1 MPNSFFQKIT
11 LEKTL
16 IYIIIFAVIIT
27 FVFIFYLFFNQ
38 FTKKVEI
45 VYPRG
50 GQELEIGKTHQII
63 WEASGVDRVGIVLY
77 KGGEPKWI
85 AKNVP
90 AGAEKHDWKIYPGQE
105 YGDDYWISVFEYPWR
120 KGNELDYTNSAFVIT
135 YPELATCNDLAV
147 EEEWPY
153 VPNDL
158 PHLRRVFVT
167 EEKYTGDL
175 GGLEG
180 ADQKCQ
186 SAAEKLGYGSSWKAL
201 LGGEAEEEVAV
212 ARIKSSMQEEEGPFT
227 MAKPEATL
235 IRGATCH
242 RLLGNSL
249 DSFLDKL
256 SDSVFLNREKLS
268 NDFYDKVSEAWLG
281 RLNSKSKKNC
291 IPITSVVGSGNVR
304 LEEGYSF
311 TSTCQNWT
319 NGQRFAEGYPVP
331 EGEIGGD
338 FPACFTPA
346 GESTDAVAVGAFAIG
361 ISKETNFMTDWGKYC
376 GDDQRLICIETR

>member
-11 LEKTL
+11 LEKAL

-27 FVFIFYLFFNQ
+27 FAFIFYLFFSQ

-50 GQELEIGKTHQII
+50 GMELEIGKTHQIT
-63 WEASGVDRVGIVLY
+63 WEAGGVDKVGIVLY

-90 AGAEKHDWKIYPGQE
+90 AGAEKYDWKIHPGQE
-105 YGDDYWISVFEYPWR
+105 YGDDYWIAVFEYPWR
-120 KGNELDYTNSAFVIT
+120 KGNELDYTSSAFVIT
-135 YPELATCNDLAV
+135 YPELATCNDLAI

-153 VPNDL
+153 SPSDL
-158 PHLRRVFVT
+158 PHVRRVFIT
-167 EEKYTGDL
+167 EEKFTGDL

-180 ADQKCQ
+180 ADRKCQ
-186 SAAEKLGYGSSWKAL
+186 AAAERMGYQGTWKAL

-212 ARIKSSMQEEEGPFT
+212 TRIKNSMQEEEGAYVI
-227 MAKPEATL
+227 AKPDATL

-242 RLLGNSL
+242 RLLGNNL
-249 DSFLDKL
+249 DSFISKL
-256 SDSVFLNREKLS
+256 SDPLSLNQEKMS
-268 NDFYDKVSEAWLG
+268 DDFYDKLSESWLG

-291 IPITSVVGSGNVR
+291 ISITSVVGSMNVK
-304 LEEGYSF
+304 LSEKYSF

-319 NGQRFAEGYPVP
+319 NGGRFAEGYPIP
-331 EGEIGGD
+331 QGEIGGD
-338 FPACFTPA
+338 FPTCFTPG
-346 GESTDAVAVGAFAIG
+346 GESTEAVAVGAFATG
-361 ISKETNFMTDWGKYC
+361 VSKEDNFVTGWGKYC
-376 GDDQRLICIETR
+376 GDDQRLICVEVY